1 MARTNEKSF
10 QEWYYVDLIA
20 KILDDKFPFSTPLDP
35 FIPKDENEA
44 AIAKAK
50 VAEYTKKTRRA
61 AYISVEYIQRDRR
74 KLNKTEISIIKT
86 DRRKVCEVRGK
97 ISKAYVKL
105 RLGIALFNAGA
116 EKKPYYNNEYERYA
130 LGQKEEVVDVGDDGV
145 INIHAPEVDDK
156 DIDVVNTDW
165 ELDTNYTEA
174 RKLGIALFNAGAEKK
189 PYYNN
194 EYERYALGQKEEVV
208 DVGDDGVIN
217 IHAPEVDDKDIDV
230 VNTDWELDT
239 NYTEARKLGLFRWD
253 LWSKKKYKH

>member
-1 MARTNEKSF
+1 MARTNEKSS

-35 FIPKDENEA
+35 FVPKDENEA

-50 VAEYTKKTRRA
+50 AAEYTEKARRA
-61 AYISVEYIQRDRR
+61 AYISVEYVQRDRR
-74 KLNKTEISIIKT
+74 KLNKTEISIIKQT
-86 DRRKVCEVRGK
+86 EGENKVREVRGK
-97 ISKAYVKL
+97 ISKAYVNTGQRSALTNNNVKL

-156 DIDVVNTDW
+156 NIDVVNTDW

-174 RKLGIALFNAGAEKK
+174 RKLE
-189 PYYNN
+189 
-194 EYERYALGQKEEVV
+194 
-208 DVGDDGVIN
+208 
-217 IHAPEVDDKDIDV
+217 
-230 VNTDWELDT
+230 
-239 NYTEARKLGLFRWD
+239 LFRWD
-253 LWSKKKYKH
+253 LWSKQKYKH

>member
-1 MARTNEKSF
+1 MARTNEKSS

-35 FIPKDENEA
+35 FVPKDENEA

-50 VAEYTKKTRRA
+50 AAEYTEKARRA
-61 AYISVEYIQRDRR
+61 AYISVEYVQRDRR

-86 DRRKVCEVRGK
+86 DRRVSRRYSPYISSPLNDTEKKVREVRDRRVSRRYSPYISSPLNDTEKKVREVRGK
-97 ISKAYVKL
+97 ISKAYVNTG
-105 RLGIALFNAGA
+105 RRSALT
-116 EKKPYYNNEYERYA
+116 NNN
-130 LGQKEEVVDVGDDGV
+130 EEVVDVGDDGV

-174 RKLGIALFNAGAEKK
+174 RKLELF
-189 PYYNN
+189 
-194 EYERYALGQKEEVV
+194 RWDLC
-208 DVGDDGVIN
+208 N

-239 NYTEARKLGLFRWD
+239 NYTEARKLELFRWD
-253 LWSKKKYKH
+253 LWSKQKYKH

>member
-35 FIPKDENEA
+35 FVPKDENEA

-50 VAEYTKKTRRA
+50 AAEYTEKARRA
-61 AYISVEYIQRDRR
+61 AYISVEYVQRDRR
-74 KLNKTEISIIKT
+74 NEK
-86 DRRKVCEVRGK
+86 KVREVRGK
-97 ISKAYVKL
+97 ISKAYVNTGRRSALKNNNVKL

-145 INIHAPEVDDK
+145 INIHALEVDDK
-156 DIDVVNTDW
+156 DIDVVDW

-174 RKLGIALFNAGAEKK
+174 RKLE
-189 PYYNN
+189 
-194 EYERYALGQKEEVV
+194 
-208 DVGDDGVIN
+208 
-217 IHAPEVDDKDIDV
+217 
-230 VNTDWELDT
+230 
-239 NYTEARKLGLFRWD
+239 LFRWD

>member
-1 MARTNEKSF
+1 MARTNEKSS

-35 FIPKDENEA
+35 FVPKDENEA

-50 VAEYTKKTRRA
+50 AAEYTEKARRA
-61 AYISVEYIQRDRR
+61 AYVSVEYVQRDRR

-86 DRRKVCEVRGK
+86 DRRVSRRYSPYISSPLNNTEKKVREVRGK
-97 ISKAYVKL
+97 ISKAYVNTGRRSALKNNNVKL

-174 RKLGIALFNAGAEKK
+174 RKLE
-189 PYYNN
+189 
-194 EYERYALGQKEEVV
+194 
-208 DVGDDGVIN
+208 
-217 IHAPEVDDKDIDV
+217 
-230 VNTDWELDT
+230 
-239 NYTEARKLGLFRWD
+239 LFRWD

>member
-35 FIPKDENEA
+35 FVPKDENEA

-50 VAEYTKKTRRA
+50 AAEYTEKARRA
-61 AYISVEYIQRDRR
+61 AYISVEYVQRDRR
-74 KLNKTEISIIKT
+74 KLNKTEVSIIKT
-86 DRRKVCEVRGK
+86 GKFFTEGEKKVREVRGK
-97 ISKAYVKL
+97 ISKAYVNTGRRSALKNNNVKL

-130 LGQKEEVVDVGDDGV
+130 LGQKEEVVDAGDDGV

-174 RKLGIALFNAGAEKK
+174 RKLE
-189 PYYNN
+189 
-194 EYERYALGQKEEVV
+194 
-208 DVGDDGVIN
+208 
-217 IHAPEVDDKDIDV
+217 
-230 VNTDWELDT
+230 
-239 NYTEARKLGLFRWD
+239 LFRWD